1 MLFQF
6 FFVPLQRQTI
16 NNRVMEIKKLTL
28 EIGHTL
34 DEWQEKYGSNEDNW
48 DFPINE
54 LLDGTIEPDEDITY
68 WFING
73 RLYEAK

>member
-1 MLFQF
+1 
-6 FFVPLQRQTI
+6 
-16 NNRVMEIKKLTL
+16 MEIKKLTL

-54 LLDGTIEPDEDITY
+54 LLDGTIEPDENITY
-68 WFING
+68 WLING
-73 RLYEAK
+73 RLYETK